1 MSKSKR
7 KPKQEPNGENL
18 VTLPAE
24 SPTDSA
30 TELAQPVVAEALPVN
45 TTDHLEE
52 DAENEPE
59 VIPSHGNLIAHCGTT
74 KIGFDELKRISAPAA
89 TRTYK
94 PVEHHTIVEALLES
108 LSFRHI
114 SCIRSEFAVSPDGM
128 KMFGILDLDAEF
140 NGCRFAIGIRNSHDK
155 SMRLAMTV
163 GLRVVVCDN
172 MAFQGDFTPVLAK
185 HSRSLN
191 LIDSIS
197 IGVDKI
203 QRNFDPLKNQV
214 HKWQQEYLRNEEAKL
229 IIYAAFVEGKLKA
242 PNGLMPLVHKL
253 YFKPEH
259 EEFKDP
265 TLWSLSNAFTSAFKS
280 LLPIRQF
287 QVTAKLGNF
296 IEQYATPC

>member
-1 MSKSKR
+1 MSKTKR
-7 KPKQEPNGENL
+7 KVKQELNPGNTNPMPIEQA
-18 VTLPAE
+18 TDIAAPAGAIQSVAAE
-24 SPTDSA
+24 TIEPD
-30 TELAQPVVAEALPVN
+30 TE
-45 TTDHLEE
+45 DEE
-52 DAENEPE
+52 IEPE
-59 VIPSHGNLIAHCGTT
+59 ILPSRGNLIAHCGAT
-74 KIGFDELKRISAPAA
+74 KIGFDQLKLIAAPEA
-89 TRTYK
+89 TRTHK
-94 PVEHHTIVEALLES
+94 PVAHHTIVEALLET

-163 GLRVVVCDN
+163 GFRVVVCDN
-172 MAFQGDFTPVLAK
+172 MAFQGDFSPVLAK
-185 HSRSLN
+185 HSKSLN

-203 QRNFDPLKNQV
+203 QRNFEPLKAQV

-229 IIYAAFVEGKLKA
+229 IIYAAFIEGKLKA
-242 PNGLMPLVHKL
+242 PNSLMPLVHKL
-253 YFKPEH
+253 YFKPEY

-265 TLWSLSNAFTSAFKS
+265 TLWSLSNAFTSAFKT

-287 QVTAKLGNF
+287 QVTAKLGSF
-296 IEQYATPC
+296 IEQFVNPY